1 MTFEEEFAV
10 NAPVDRVWAFLRDPD
25 QVARCIPGA
34 ERVETI
40 DDTHYRVVAGA
51 KVSFLSVSF
60 ALNVTLTEIDEPR
73 RLVSVAEGMDARLK
87 ERVKLVAELTLEP
100 AGARQTTIRYRID
113 LTVYGKLAAL
123 GLTVIKGKAK
133 QMATDFATGIR
144 TRVEAAA

>member
-1 MTFEEEFAV
+1 MTFEDEFAV
-10 NAPVDRVWAFLRDPD
+10 SAPVDRVWAFVRDPD
-25 QVARCIPGA
+25 QVAPCIPGA

-40 DDTHYRVVAGA
+40 DDTHYRVTAGA
-51 KVSFLSVSF
+51 KVSFLSLSF
-60 ALNVTLTEIDEPR
+60 ALNVALTEIDEPR

-87 ERVKLVAELTLEP
+87 ERVKLVAALTLEP
-100 AGARQTTIRYRID
+100 AGAGQTTVRYRID

-144 TRVEAAA
+144 TRLEAAA